1 VELLSNMMTF
11 VDMADAKN
19 TLALTCWTLCK
30 SVWDQKEFW
39 LAFGGPYFLQES
51 SQELKM
57 MHSVTATR
65 SAFRRWV
72 FDIMPCWSHHFATR
86 ANELS
91 SAAAIQDAYFLLSG
105 LSREDASAADL
116 SRFIDA
122 TIQAINRSTDDEDD
136 SLATAFVVRSR
147 SRADLLGSKLLR
159 DLEHALDDAAERAIL
174 RHIQTAEDDAE
185 DKDDFDEL
193 AEQDEPVKIKTS
205 ECSEDGLLKARD
217 GVISDADATWLSQRF
232 LMVMS
237 EHHGWD

>member
-1 VELLSNMMTF
+1 MAF
-11 VDMADAKN
+11 VDMEDSKN
-19 TLALTCWTLCK
+19 TLALTCRTLCK

-57 MHSVTATR
+57 IHSVTATR

-72 FDIMPCWSHHFATR
+72 FGIGTGWSHHFVKR

-91 SAAAIQDAYFLLSG
+91 SAAALQDAYFLLSG
-105 LSREDASAADL
+105 LSREDASARDL
-116 SRFIDA
+116 SRFIEA
-122 TIQAINRSTDDEDD
+122 TVQAIDRSTDDEDD
-136 SLATAFVVRSR
+136 SLATAFVIRSR

-159 DLEHALDDAAERAIL
+159 DLEEALDDAAERAIL

-185 DKDDFDEL
+185 YEDDFNEL
-193 AEQDEPVKIKTS
+193 AEKDEPVKIHTS
-205 ECSEDGLLKARD
+205 KCAEDGLLEAPCD